1 MATLLLLEIYR
12 HRWLFGAALLL
23 GFLPYL
29 VLPQPVSN
37 PGKGLA
43 SVTQALPYLGGLL
56 TALFVGAFLLVPDL
70 KEGRLGFFLHRPMS
84 LWTLW
89 AGKMAA
95 AGCVCWL
102 VMILLA
108 LPSAPF
114 TGSWDLVLNF
124 FSAGVL
130 LSIFTAVAWGH
141 AVAVGLGARSPWFL
155 LDLVLVGALA
165 ILIFRS
171 EPFFTYSHSGA
182 DKAERLWMIFG
193 FNGIITAAVLVAGAI
208 QLCYGRTDL
217 RRGHRLLSLTVWGIL
232 LPLALGMRL
241 VSASLEPT
249 PLGRLDS
256 AYLVGPPWVFVEGL
270 SRAGE
275 PTAFFVHSMARQQR
289 VLDGRP
295 ASPPMLDEVSGRA
308 AWIEDPVEGGPPV
321 LRSMQLK
328 IKNPEGPQP
337 VPWSLALTDLAPA
350 DQRQSPVA
358 FALALAG
365 KRAVVWVD
373 GALRVLDEKER
384 GSSVAIQVSARAVA
398 LEFWDAE
405 TLLIFAARGGDGAPP
420 YLELLQLHVGQ
431 ARLSTVARYDLVQ
444 DLGALRTT
452 APWSLDPEFRT
463 DRFVVRHGDREE
475 LGLYRKDDGTRLAW
489 LGIDADPATGV
500 LLDSTSVVAL
510 VDSGGEAVVHFFDP
524 QGVRRNEVPIGRC
537 VEGHL
542 AVDSRGGGLFFVGC
556 QNRFVRLSS
565 EGIANT
571 FPRPIYPLPYRR
583 VSDGTPLPQ
592 TPFGSFALF
601 DRDQGLVLHYA
612 GTPPLDFRLT
622 VPVVGLKNPV
632 PPSPPRP
639 ESPTP

>member
-1 MATLLLLEIYR
+1 MKSMTTLFFLEIYR
-12 HRWLFGAALLL
+12 HRWLFAAALLL

-37 PGKGLA
+37 LGKGLA

-56 TALFVGAFLLVPDL
+56 TALFVGARLLVPDL
-70 KEGRLGFFLHRPMS
+70 KEGRLGFFLRRPMP

-108 LPSAPF
+108 LPSVVF
-114 TGSWDLVLNF
+114 TGDWALVLSF
-124 FSAGVL
+124 FSAGML
-130 LSIFTAVAWGH
+130 LPIFMVMASSH

-155 LDLVLVGALA
+155 LDLVLASALA
-165 ILIFRS
+165 ILILRS
-171 EPFFTYSHSGA
+171 EPFFTISRHSAGG
-182 DKAERLWMIFG
+182 AERWMRASFWGVLI
-193 FNGIITAAVLVAGAI
+193 AALLVAGLV

-217 RRGHRLLSLTVWGIL
+217 RRGHRKLSLTLWGIL

-256 AYLVGPPWVFVEGL
+256 AFVLSPPWVFVEGL
-270 SRAGE
+270 NRAGE
-275 PTAFFVHSMARQQR
+275 PTAFFVHSMARHQKL
-289 VLDGRP
+289 LDGRP
-295 ASPPMLDEVSGRA
+295 AAPPMLDEVSGRA

-337 VPWSLALTDLAPA
+337 RPWSLALTDLAPA
-350 DQRQSPVA
+350 DQRRAPAA

-365 KRAVVWVD
+365 KRAAVWVD

-384 GSSVAIQVSARAVA
+384 GSSVEVQVSARAVA

-405 TLLIFAARGGDGAPP
+405 TLLIFAARGGDGAAP
-420 YLELLQLHVGQ
+420 YLELLQLHGEPAQ
-431 ARLSTVARYDLVQ
+431 LSTVARYDAVE

-452 APWSLDPEFRT
+452 TPWSLDPKGRT
-463 DRFVVRHGDREE
+463 DGFVLRHGDREE

-489 LGIDADPATGV
+489 LGLDADPETGV
-500 LLDSTSVVAL
+500 YLSPTMVAVL
-510 VDSGGEAVVHFFDP
+510 VDSGTEAVVHFFDP
-524 QGVRRNEVPIGRC
+524 EGNRRSEFPIGHC
-537 VEGHL
+537 AQGQL
-542 AVDSRGGGLFFVGC
+542 GAGSGGVFVGC
-556 QNRFVRLSS
+556 QDHFVRLSS
-565 EGIANT
+565 GGIVSS
-571 FPRPIYPLPYRR
+571 FPRAVYPLPYRR
-583 VSDGTPLPQ
+583 VPGDTTLPQ
-592 TPFGSFALF
+592 SWFSFGHF
-601 DRDQGLVLHYA
+601 DRDQGLVHHYDN
-612 GTPPLDFRLT
+612 TPSLDFRLI
-622 VPVVGLKNPV
+622 VPVVGLKNPA